1 VNYKLLIKRCKFIGS
16 WICKFTSRPQILQLE
31 ITLLGRDLLKRSVNL
46 LSKAKINTKAT
57 IIQIPKAI
65 SLNFKRKNQRK
76 SHKLFNRSLLSTT
89 NRTRGR
95 FRKF

>member
-1 VNYKLLIKRCKFIGS
+1 VNYKLLIKRGKSIGS
-16 WICKFTSRPQILQLE
+16 WICKFTSRPQILQLA

-46 LSKAKINTKAT
+46 LSKAKINTKAA

-76 SHKLFNRSLLSTT
+76 SHKLFHRSLLSTT